1 MFRFLL
7 TKLFSQR
14 EKMKGDDVKP
24 FLEHLEDLRGTIF
37 KMAAT
42 LVVAVSVSFI
52 WNSQISDLLQY
63 PLKVNGLVPADVL
76 VAQDVIGPFMS
87 SLTVSFYVGFAA
99 AFPFLAFFLGQ
110 FVIPAMTD
118 REKKYALPAII
129 VGFALFLGG
138 AAFCFYE
145 IVPGVIKFMADWSV
159 KAHIKV
165 QYAVGNYY
173 KIVSLMCIIFGLL
186 CQIPVVMISLHGV
199 GIVTYK
205 WISSTRTYGYT
216 GILVLCGVVS
226 PAPDVL
232 SIVLITMPIIVL
244 YEICIWVIY
253 FLEKRKKPAEPA
265 AIIAVAPIATSP
277 YVEQSIEHHYDDPS
291 HYNDDHHYHDDHY
304 HREHPELAD
313 EPKPEPEV
321 KPEIPP
327 PATEGEP
334 PKTPEL

>member
-118 REKKYALPAII
+118 REKN
-129 VGFALFLGG
+129 FALFLGG